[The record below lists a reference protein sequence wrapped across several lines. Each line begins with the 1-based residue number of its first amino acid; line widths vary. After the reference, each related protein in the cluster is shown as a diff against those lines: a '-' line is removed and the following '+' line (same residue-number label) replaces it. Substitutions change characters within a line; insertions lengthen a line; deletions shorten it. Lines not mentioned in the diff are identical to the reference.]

1 MRKAS
6 GGARGRSERQELVQ
20 AADAAGRALGTAA
33 VLYHGTLA
41 ELTGL
46 SPTEWK
52 ALDLIQRLGPVT
64 AGVLARESGLAP
76 ASVTG
81 LVTRLERKG
90 FARRL
95 PNPTDGRSVLVEM
108 VPGRLDPG
116 TPVFDDLRRSLHA
129 LYEEFSDDELRSIGR
144 FLDEAAR
151 RQHEATSRLPTS
163 PADSPQAVRGQ
174 ARRPAPE

>member
-1 MRKAS
+1 MGK
-6 GGARGRSERQELVQ
+6 ARGTAGVTTERQELVR
-20 AADAAGRALGTAA
+20 AADAAGRALSTAA

-41 ELTGL
+41 ELSGL

-81 LVTRLERKG
+81 LITRLERKG

-95 PNPTDGRSVLVEM
+95 PNPADGRSVLVEV
-108 VPGRLDPG
+108 VPERLGDAA
-116 TPVFDDLRRSLHA
+116 PVFDDFLRSLHD
-129 LYEEFSDDELRSIGR
+129 LYEEFSDDELRRIVH
-144 FLDEAAR
+144 FTKEAAR
-151 RQHEATSRLPTS
+151 RQHEATRRLPPS
-163 PADSPQAVRGQ
+163 GR
-174 ARRPAPE
+174 

>member
-1 MRKAS
+1 VAKARAGTRLS
-6 GGARGRSERQELVQ
+6 TEREELVR
-20 AADAAGRALGTAA
+20 AADAAGRALSTAA

-41 ELTGL
+41 ELSGL

-81 LVTRLERKG
+81 LITRLERKG

-95 PNPTDGRSVLVEM
+95 PNPADGRSVLVEV
-108 VPGRLDPG
+108 VPERLGDAA
-116 TPVFDDLRRSLHA
+116 PVFDDFLRSLHD
-129 LYEEFSDDELRSIGR
+129 LYEEFSDDELRRIVH
-144 FLDEAAR
+144 FTKEAAR
-151 RQHEATSRLPTS
+151 RQHEATRRLPPS
-163 PADSPQAVRGQ
+163 GR
-174 ARRPAPE
+174 

>member
-1 MRKAS
+1 
-6 GGARGRSERQELVQ
+6 VQ
-20 AADAAGRALGTAA
+20 AADAAGRALSTAA

-81 LVTRLERKG
+81 LVSRLERKG
-90 FARRL
+90 FARRV
-95 PNPTDGRSVLVEM
+95 PNPADGRSVLVELI
-108 VPGRLDPG
+108 PERLG
-116 TPVFDDLRRSLHA
+116 SAAVFDDFLRSLHE
-129 LYEEFSDDELRSIGR
+129 LYEEFSDDELRSIVR
-144 FLDEAAR
+144 FTTEAAK
-151 RQHEATSRLPTS
+151 RQHEATRRLP
-163 PADSPQAVRGQ
+163 DSGR
-174 ARRPAPE
+174 